1 MMLAGYAFENLLK
14 GVYVGR
20 KGNQISETQLPEE
33 LDTHNLVL
41 LAQKLGLDLTSR
53 EIDLLNRLKAT
64 VVWRG
69 RYPVP
74 KNHTQI
80 IAFEK
85 KTTDPPP

>member
-1 MMLAGYAFENLLK
+1 M
-14 GVYVGR
+14 
-20 KGNQISETQLPEE
+20 
-33 LDTHNLVL
+33 L